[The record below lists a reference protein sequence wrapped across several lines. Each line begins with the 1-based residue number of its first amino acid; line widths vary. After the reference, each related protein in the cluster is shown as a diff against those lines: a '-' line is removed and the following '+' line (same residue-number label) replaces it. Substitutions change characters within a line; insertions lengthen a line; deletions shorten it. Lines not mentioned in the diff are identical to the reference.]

1 MRRVSRDRQEVG
13 TDGLG
18 SGNIRIKGARHPC
31 LEVQD
36 DIFFVPND
44 HDMNK
49 GESPY
54 PIYGTDVD

>member
-1 MRRVSRDRQEVG
+1 MR
-13 TDGLG
+13 TDGVG